1 MLFRASPKRGCD
13 SVSHIPPSKMRSL
26 ISPHLALLAFALLSA
41 AALAAEPAKRP
52 NILFFFADDWGRYA
66 SAYAAL
72 DGRPSPNDVI
82 KTPNFD
88 RVAREGAIF
97 RHAFVPAPSC
107 TPCRS
112 SLMSG
117 RYFWNTGRAAILEG
131 AQWDSAIPSWPLA
144 LRDAGWHIGKSHKV
158 WSPGTPADAPFGGQ
172 QYAYERAGSALNN
185 FSENVTKLVATGTP
199 LPEAREKMLAQVRG
213 NFDAFLADR
222 KAGQPWCYF
231 FGTTTTHRTWIK
243 GSGKALWGI
252 DPDSLR
258 GKMPRYLPDEPEI
271 REDVTDYLG
280 EAQACDAYIG
290 VLLAQLEAAGELE
303 NTLIVL
309 SGDHGMPGVPG
320 GKCNL
325 YDFGTGVALA
335 VRVPGGK
342 GGRVIDDFVNL
353 MDLAPTFLDAAGVA
367 APAGMN
373 ARSLWPVLTSEK
385 GGQVDPE
392 RTWVVTGRERHVA
405 AAREENRPYP
415 MRALRTRDFLYIRNF
430 APDRWP
436 MGAPGGVSETDA
448 PSAQVLEDNTR
459 AAFPDMDASPTKAWL
474 IAHRAETQWKWH
486 YDFAFAKRPGE
497 ELYDLRKDPDQA
509 VNVAA
514 DPAYA
519 AQKTALAAQ
528 LLRVLTNSGDP
539 RAAAGDPRFEQPPYT
554 DPGAPRKPGK

>member
-231 FGTTTTHRTWIK
+231 FGTTTTHRTWVK

-252 DPDSLR
+252 DPESLR
-258 GKMPRYLPDEPEI
+258 GKMPRYL
-271 REDVTDYLG
+271 
-280 EAQACDAYIG
+280 QIG
-290 VLLAQLEAAGELE
+290 RA
-303 NTLIVL
+303 
-309 SGDHGMPGVPG
+309 
-320 GKCNL
+320 
-325 YDFGTGVALA
+325 
-335 VRVPGGK
+335 
-342 GGRVIDDFVNL
+342 
-353 MDLAPTFLDAAGVA
+353 
-367 APAGMN
+367 
-373 ARSLWPVLTSEK
+373 
-385 GGQVDPE
+385 
-392 RTWVVTGRERHVA
+392 HV
-405 AAREENRPYP
+405 
-415 MRALRTRDFLYIRNF
+415 
-430 APDRWP
+430 
-436 MGAPGGVSETDA
+436 
-448 PSAQVLEDNTR
+448 
-459 AAFPDMDASPTKAWL
+459 
-474 IAHRAETQWKWH
+474 
-486 YDFAFAKRPGE
+486 
-497 ELYDLRKDPDQA
+497 
-509 VNVAA
+509 
-514 DPAYA
+514 
-519 AQKTALAAQ
+519 
-528 LLRVLTNSGDP
+528 
-539 RAAAGDPRFEQPPYT
+539 
-554 DPGAPRKPGK
+554 